1 MIPLEAA
8 RLGILAHGIDYS
20 PVATLAGQLLA
31 DFPLQ
36 DWSDEPE
43 LAILDDDSPPSLLP
57 GRLYDDVRKVLAEIG
72 RRYNSTM
79 SDLYPTFNGERPW
92 GYLWAITLP
101 CQECGRRFPLTGSLV
116 LRHAKPAKNDS
127 GQSYRIDVDPN
138 TGEFRATV
146 HDGPPPLAFG

>member
-1 MIPLEAA
+1 MTEV
-8 RLGILAHGIDYS
+8 Y
-20 PVATLAGQLLA
+20 PV
-31 DFPLQ
+31 
-36 DWSDEPE
+36 
-43 LAILDDDSPPSLLP
+43 
-57 GRLYDDVRKVLAEIG
+57 V
-72 RRYNSTM
+72 
-79 SDLYPTFNGERPW
+79 NGKQPW

-146 HDGPPPLAFG
+146 HDGPPQGQPTVVAMMKGNKAARGKAAVCPFCHHTHAKATHTRLMAEGYGRDVLLVAADR